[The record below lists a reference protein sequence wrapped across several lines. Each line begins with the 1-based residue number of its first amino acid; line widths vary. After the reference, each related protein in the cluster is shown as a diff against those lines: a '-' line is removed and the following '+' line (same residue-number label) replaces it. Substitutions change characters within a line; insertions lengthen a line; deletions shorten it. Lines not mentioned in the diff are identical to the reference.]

1 MEVRK
6 PIKIEDIK
14 KGMEFKNWKVL
25 CDCLGWECKSS
36 NNRKANEKELSRF
49 CEWHKEGQR
58 IIIDRKFRKPKDKID
73 GRTSMRNAIKYDFYL
88 PYENKIFQGYYVY
101 VHYIEDEIIYIGK
114 GCKNRATKF
123 DGRAYGRNDITN
135 IEILKRFEDEDEA
148 LAYEEEMIKYYQSIG
163 QCKYNDDAYH
173 RGSLRDIDEERM
185 FNKKINKEIE
195 NMFKFMI

>member
-1 MEVRK
+1 M
-6 PIKIEDIK
+6 KIEKLK
-14 KGMEFKNWKVL
+14 KGMTFKNYKELCEFLEIKVT
-25 CDCLGWECKSS
+25 GGSAKESQF
-36 NNRKANEKELSRF
+36 KELSRF

-73 GRTSMRNAIKYDFYL
+73 GRTKNGLGMRNAIKYDFYL

-101 VHYIEDEIIYIGK
+101 AHYIEDEVIYIGK

-123 DGRAYGRNDITN
+123 DGRAYGRDDISN

-163 QCKYNDDAYH
+163 QCKYNDDVYH

-195 NMFKFMI
+195 DMFRFMI